1 MRFRDLHAAARL
13 ALAAVVGAAA
23 LYIPASGFGAALR
36 GTLAWVVGVAAFLAL
51 TVVAIGNGSPER
63 ARARARSLD
72 QSTWIISV
80 IIVAA
85 ASVSLGAL
93 GYVLQK
99 AAGPTVPRLVIAGLA
114 VVASWLL
121 VHAVFAL
128 HYAHAYY
135 GDPET
140 EGTSE
145 HGGLDFPGHQEP
157 DYWDFLYYALVVGM
171 TCQVSDVQVTSR
183 KLRRMTLAHG
193 VLAFIFNTGVLAL
206 AVNII
211 ASAL

>member
-1 MRFRDLHAAARL
+1 VKLRDLHAAWRL
-13 ALAAVVGAAA
+13 AIAAAAGLAA
-23 LYIPASGFGAALR
+23 LELPEPGFGPALR
-36 GTLAWVVGVAAFLAL
+36 GTLAWVVGVAVFLAL
-51 TVVAIGNGSPER
+51 ATVAIGNGSPER
-63 ARARARSLD
+63 ARARARSID
-72 QSTWIISV
+72 ESTWVISIIV
-80 IIVAA
+80 VVAA
-85 ASVSLGAL
+85 AASLGAL

-121 VHAVFAL
+121 THVVFAL

-135 GDPET
+135 GDP
-140 EGTSE
+140 GTAGGGE
-145 HGGLDFPGHQEP
+145 RGGLAFPGREEP

-183 KLRRMTLAHG
+183 PLRRMTLAHG
-193 VLAFIFNTGVLAL
+193 VLAFFFNTGVLAL
-206 AVNII
+206 AVNVI